1 MLKLRTAARLS
12 VTIGLLAGVMA
23 WVAVQL
29 HLVPSPANFEQ
40 HHRVAITK
48 TISTSIADFI
58 AVGRL
63 RPSRTL
69 KNRVNDLAAHDP
81 LIKCIVIRNRN
92 GDLIAASDFNI
103 SSDDLDSTPAN
114 DIAEIDI
121 RSGNKDH
128 GKIEVHFQRNAATGI
143 WAWVAFP
150 YNLFMFTIGSVAL
163 ITWLMFSRTFKYLN
177 PTNIVPQRVRSA
189 FDTLTEGVV
198 LLNQEGEI
206 VHSNQ
211 AFQKIV
217 AADEQ
222 KLIGTHIADF
232 QWIDHR
238 DDVNPASKWLNCM
251 TNRKQLIGQLIGFG
265 DDRGDFKFS
274 VNASPIISDK
284 DQCRGALIS
293 FDDITDS
300 EAKQVQLA
308 QTIKTIEEQNEKLL
322 FLASYDTLTECL
334 NRAPF
339 LEFFNKA
346 WKEIEPEKLSMLMVD
361 VDHFKSINDTHGHS
375 FGDTVLKM
383 IGKTITETVGD
394 RGSVCRY
401 GGEEFVVLIPNFE
414 LERAVDIA
422 HEVHRNIESNPIQGI
437 SVTASIGFSNRLFK
451 AMDPQHLLDQ
461 ADQCLYA
468 AKHLGRNRVV
478 RFDQCPKDIATED
491 APQDKRVQDKIQNN
505 IEYSS
510 VMGLLSALSFRCHQT
525 ANHSVRVAKLAVKIG
540 QVMLNHNSLYRL
552 EMAAL
557 MHDIG
562 KIGVPD
568 SILYKPSP
576 LTKEQWKVM
585 KRHDEIGLQIV
596 RNTFTSNEIARTIQC
611 CQYWFSKNDN
621 NASQKLFGKGIPVM
635 ARIIYVC
642 DVFDTMIHDRVY
654 RKGMPIP
661 AALKELQECSPAQF
675 DPEVIQTLI
684 QHVNQNGYDLE
695 NEQSLTRLDPRS
707 AAIIGGHI
715 ETIYAAMV
723 DNDWPSLL
731 STTEDLRKKA
741 SEVFATNLVDSIDD
755 LKLALS
761 ESQNDDDIKI
771 LAIDVIDLCREA
783 RGAMIDVSQAIKTE
797 ARSELI

>member
-29 HLVPSPANFEQ
+29 HLVPSPDDFERP
-40 HHRVAITK
+40 HRIAITK
-48 TISTSIADFI
+48 TISTSIAPAI
-58 AVGRL
+58 GVGRL
-63 RPSRTL
+63 RPSATL
-69 KNRVNDLAAHDP
+69 EQRVRDLATNDP
-81 LIKCIVIRNRN
+81 RIRCIVIRDHQGNT
-92 GDLIAASDFNI
+92 IA
-103 SSDDLDSTPAN
+103 SSDTNINEDVLATTMPADL
-114 DIAEIDI
+114 AEVGI
-121 RSGNKDH
+121 RSGDQEQ
-128 GKIEVHFQRNAATGI
+128 GKIEVHFKRPVATGL
-143 WAWVAFP
+143 WSLLAFP
-150 YNLFMFTIGSVAL
+150 YNLFLFTIGSVAL

-198 LLNQEGEI
+198 LLNKEGEI

-211 AFQKIV
+211 AFQRIV
-217 AADEQ
+217 DTDEQ
-222 KLIGTHIADF
+222 SLIGTHITNF
-232 QWIDHR
+232 QWANHR
-238 DDVNPASKWLNCM
+238 DSINPASAWLDCM
-251 TNRKQLIGQLIGFG
+251 TNRNQLTGELISFG

-308 QTIKTIEEQNEKLL
+308 QTVKTIEQQNEKLL

-339 LEFFNKA
+339 LERFNEA
-346 WKEIEPEKLSMLMVD
+346 WTEVEPEKLSMLMVD

-375 FGDTVLKM
+375 FGDTVLKT
-383 IGKTITETVGD
+383 IGKTITQTVGD

-437 SVTASIGFSNRLFK
+437 SVTASVGFSNRLFK

-478 RFDQCPKDIATED
+478 RFDQCPKDIPVENT
-491 APQDKRVQDKIQNN
+491 PQDKRVQDKIQTN

-510 VMGLLSALSFRCHQT
+510 VMGLLSALSFRCHRT

-540 QVMLNHNSLYRL
+540 QSMLSESSLYRL

-568 SILYKPSP
+568 AILYKPSP
-576 LTKEQWKVM
+576 LTDDEWKIM

-596 RNTFTSNEIARTIQC
+596 RNTFASDDIARTIQC
-611 CQYWFSKNDN
+611 CQYWYSKNDKN
-621 NASQKLFGKGIPVM
+621 VSQKLFGKGIPVM

-642 DVFDTMIHDRVY
+642 DVFDTIVHDRAY

-661 AALKELQECSPAQF
+661 AALKELQDCSPDQF

-684 QHVNQNGYDLE
+684 QHVDEHGYDLQD
-695 NEQSLTRLDPRS
+695 EQSLKRLDPRS

-715 ETIYAAMV
+715 EIIYAAMV
-723 DNDWPSLL
+723 DKDWKSLL
-731 STTEDLRKKA
+731 STTEDLRVKA
-741 SEVFATNLVDSIDD
+741 SEVFATDLIDSIDD
-755 LKLALS
+755 LKFALS
-761 ESQNDDDIKI
+761 KSHTDDDIKT

-783 RGAMIDVSQAIKTE
+783 RGAMIDVSQAIKPE
-797 ARSELI
+797 ARTELI